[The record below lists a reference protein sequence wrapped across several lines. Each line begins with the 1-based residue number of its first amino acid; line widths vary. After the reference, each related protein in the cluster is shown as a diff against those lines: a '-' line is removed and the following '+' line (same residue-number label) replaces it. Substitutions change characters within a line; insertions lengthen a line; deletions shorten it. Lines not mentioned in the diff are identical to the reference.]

1 MKKPGLK
8 KRLPS
13 ETDWARIDAMEDKD
27 IDYSD
32 IPELG
37 EEFFKNATLRLPR
50 PKAQVCIRL
59 DQDVLDWFKAQ
70 GRGYQTKINAILKAY
85 KEAQNSE
92 KAPR

>member
-1 MKKPGLK
+1 MSEHTLK
-8 KRLPS
+8 KKS
-13 ETDWARIDAMEDKD
+13 ETDWERLRQMRDEE

-32 IPELG
+32 IPEQG
-37 EEFFKNATLRLPR
+37 EDFFKNATLRLPK

-85 KEAQNSE
+85 KEAQSPE
-92 KAPR
+92 KASG